1 MDPDLPGNHL
11 SVLCLAGIGLMFLPV
26 VWGCAEHGAGD
37 TEMSLLSR
45 ADTEPALPRA
55 ASLGRT
61 LGDKESW
68 EDTAGQVTLTKG
80 IFQTI

>member
-1 MDPDLPGNHL
+1 MLNT
-11 SVLCLAGIGLMFLPV
+11 GL
-26 VWGCAEHGAGD
+26 GTQRCH
-37 TEMSLLSR
+37 LLSR
-45 ADTEPALPRA
+45 ADTEPALPWA